1 MSVTVVLGAQWG
13 DEGKGKLVD
22 LLCEDMDVVARCQG
36 GNNAGHTVQV
46 GEVKYDFHLLPSG
59 VIWEGCESLVG
70 NGVVI
75 HLPGFF
81 DELEKNIAKGLT
93 GWETRLKIS
102 DKAHLVFDFHQEV
115 DGLNEKMREGTEGI
129 TKIGTTKKGIG
140 PTYSSK
146 MMRCGVRV
154 ADLLD
159 DFENFKMLF
168 NSLADQMSKSYPDL
182 KIDRDAEMERYKVLA
197 ERIRPLVIESVAYL
211 NKKVSKGAKIL
222 VEGANAGMIDIDF
235 GIYPYVTSS
244 NCSIGGVCTGLG
256 IPPQV
261 VKNVFGVMKAYSTKV
276 GDGPYPT
283 EQINDIGEFLRKEG
297 HEFGVTTGRPRRC
310 GWFDLPAMKY
320 TAMVNGYTALA
331 MTKLDILDKLDEIK
345 IGVSYMKNGLKMEH
359 YPSSVKQFEGIQV
372 EYITCPGW
380 KTCIA
385 DIRKFDD
392 LPQNCKHY
400 ILIVEAMLGLPIRWI
415 GVGPSRDA
423 MILRDSFGFLWKQDN

>member
-59 VIWEGCESLVG
+59 VIWERCESLIG
-70 NGVVI
+70 NGVVV
-75 HLPGFF
+75 HLPGLF

-93 GWETRLKIS
+93 GWESRLKIS

-140 PTYSSK
+140 PTYASK
-146 MMRCGVRV
+146 MMRCGLRV

-182 KIDRDAEMERYKVLA
+182 KIDRVAEMERYKVFA
-197 ERIRPLVIESVAYL
+197 ERIRPLVIESVSYL

-261 VKNVFGVMKAYSTKV
+261 VQNVFGVMKAYSTKV

-345 IGVSYMKNGLKMEH
+345 IGVSYMKNGTKMEH
-359 YPSSVKQFEGIQV
+359 YPSTVKQFEGIQV

-400 ILIVEAMLGLPIRWI
+400 ILIVEAMLGLPIKWI

-423 MILRDSFGFLWKQDN
+423 MIL